1 MKELTKGYPA
11 KVIVLFALP
20 IMFGN
25 IFQQLY
31 NITDSKI
38 VSYFV
43 GPDSLG
49 AVGATTVL
57 TNTLIGFVIGL
68 TQGFAIAVARFFGAG
83 DGKGV
88 RKSVAN
94 MVSLTFLFA
103 VPIAILGKA
112 FIRELLVLL
121 NTPSDVL
128 SDSSDYAGII
138 LMGMLFVSLYNMCSN
153 ILRAVGDSKTPL
165 VCLIAGVLSNV
176 GLDLFYIC
184 VLGKGIKGAA
194 YATVISQAISG
205 FSSLFFLLKKYP
217 EIIPKKDDWHIGS
230 TLCKDMLLAGL
241 SMGLMGCIVNI
252 GSIILQQAING
263 FGTDILTA
271 QTGARR
277 LFDIMM
283 VMVYTI
289 GFSMT
294 TYASQNMGAGRGDRV
309 RQGVKHAIIIDT
321 AITTVL
327 IIFCFIF
334 GERLMGWIAS
344 TDNPEIISNGT
355 MYLKIGVVLFY
366 VLGPLFILR
375 CTLQGLGHRIMPLV
389 SSGLE
394 LLTKI
399 GFAGIFVPMLG
410 YFGVAITEPVSW
422 VIMIIPLIFS
432 YASARKKI

>member
-184 VLGKGIKGAA
+184 VLGKGIKGVA

>member
-1 MKELTKGYPA
+1 
-11 KVIVLFALP
+11 
-20 IMFGN
+20 
-25 IFQQLY
+25 
-31 NITDSKI
+31 
-38 VSYFV
+38 
-43 GPDSLG
+43 
-49 AVGATTVL
+49 
-57 TNTLIGFVIGL
+57 
-68 TQGFAIAVARFFGAG
+68 
-83 DGKGV
+83 
-88 RKSVAN
+88 
-94 MVSLTFLFA
+94 
-103 VPIAILGKA
+103 
-112 FIRELLVLL
+112 VLL

>member
-165 VCLIAGVLSNV
+165 ACLIAGVLSNV

-394 LLTKI
+394 LATKI

-422 VIMIIPLIFS
+422 VIMIIPLIIS
-432 YASARKKI
+432 YALARTKI

>member
-43 GPDSLG
+43 NPEALG

-68 TQGFAIAVARFFGAG
+68 TQGFAISVARFFGAG
-83 DGKGV
+83 DKKGV

-94 MVSLTFLFA
+94 MTVLTFMFA
-103 VPIAILGKA
+103 VPIAILGKV
-112 FIRELLVLL
+112 FIRNLLMLL
-121 NTPSDVL
+121 NTPADVL

-165 VCLIAGVLSNV
+165 VCLVVGVVGNV
-176 GLDLFYIC
+176 GLDLLFIC
-184 VLGKGIKGAA
+184 VFGLGIKGAA
-194 YATVISQAISG
+194 YATVISQAVSG
-205 FSSLFFLLKKYP
+205 FSSLLFLLKKYP
-217 EIIPKKDDWHIGS
+217 DIIPGKDEWQIGS
-230 TLCKDMLLAGL
+230 GLGRDMLMAGL
-241 SMGLMGCIVNI
+241 SMGMMGCIVNV
-252 GSIILQQAING
+252 GSIILQEAING

-321 AITTVL
+321 AITTLL

-344 TDNPEIISNGT
+344 TDNPDIISNGT
-355 MYLKIGVVLFY
+355 MYLRIGVVLFY

-394 LLTKI
+394 LATKI
-399 GFAGIFVPMLG
+399 GFARIFVPMLG

-422 VIMIIPLIFS
+422 VIMIIPLIIS
-432 YASARKKI
+432 YALARKKI